1 MNPRDC
7 QLHRRLLMVLS
18 GIGKLREQMDR
29 QERMNELIAENARL
43 QEEQL
48 AEVARL
54 AAMQA
59 ETARIL
65 AKTARL
71 EAEKEAIEAIK
82 RRQRENANQ

>member
-1 MNPRDC
+1 
-7 QLHRRLLMVLS
+7 
-18 GIGKLREQMDR
+18 MDR

-43 QEEQL
+43 QEQQL

-54 AAMQA
+54 AAMEA
-59 ETARIL
+59 ETARIM